1 MKASQVIVCTEACV
15 YRGVEADWSGGAQLN
30 GAATCAN
37 FCSVRMNISV
47 SSSWFFWKGL
57 LFLDSQ
63 PLSVGS
69 NFKHCLGQRECM
81 CGPPGG
87 GSLVLEKTCSFSNG

>member
-15 YRGVEADWSGGAQLN
+15 YRGVEADRSVRGSTH

-37 FCSVRMNISV
+37 FCNVRMNTSV
-47 SSSWFFWKGL
+47 ASSCFFWKGL

-69 NFKHCLGQRECM
+69 NFKHCIGQRECV

-87 GSLVLEKTCSFSNG
+87 GSLVLEKPCSFSNG